1 MVKRSLKVS
10 EQYLERV
17 KNTFIGFKI
26 TQQIFADRLQ
36 ISRSTVSNF
45 FRGKIEETILLPIVE
60 IEKIS
65 RYSNS

>member
-1 MVKRSLKVS
+1 MVKRSLKIS
-10 EQYLERV
+10 EQYLEQV

-26 TQQIFADRLQ
+26 TQQIFANRLQ